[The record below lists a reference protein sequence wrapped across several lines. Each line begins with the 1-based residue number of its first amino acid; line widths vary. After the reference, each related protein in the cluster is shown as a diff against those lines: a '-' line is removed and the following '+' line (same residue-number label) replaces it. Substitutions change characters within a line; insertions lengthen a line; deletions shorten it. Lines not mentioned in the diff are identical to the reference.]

1 VTNRKHL
8 KRRARRETGSCVGIT
23 RDSLRALRPIER
35 GPARITAMA
44 SHDEINSGATYGF
57 VPMRK
62 VLTEWR
68 HLIRFLRMTLTI
80 CKRLVA
86 RLTTTRYGFV
96 TFERVSMQSFVVEV
110 IGVEGVASV
119 LVSVMVLSKKR
130 SGGVGLVRPA
140 RPAVAYSLGL

>member
-8 KRRARRETGSCVGIT
+8 QRRARRETGSCVGIT

-44 SHDEINSGATYGF
+44 SHDEINSGACYSF
-57 VPMRK
+57 VPTRK
-62 VLTEWR
+62 YLKQGR
-68 HLIRFLRMTLTI
+68 HLIRFLWITLTF
-80 CKRLVA
+80 CKRLAA

-96 TFERVSMQSFVVEV
+96 TFERVSMQSFVVDV

-119 LVSVMVLSKKR
+119 LVSVIVLLKKR